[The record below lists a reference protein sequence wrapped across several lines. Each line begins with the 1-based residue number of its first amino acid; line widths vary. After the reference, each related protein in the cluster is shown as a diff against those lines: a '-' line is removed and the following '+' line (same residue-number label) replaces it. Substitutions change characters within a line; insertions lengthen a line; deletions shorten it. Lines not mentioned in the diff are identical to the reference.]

1 MLAIKYDG
9 TSYVAKLSIDQKPTV
24 IRAGFLWNDLS
35 CEWEG
40 SVRAAYRLIDFA
52 DSPTQ
57 KHLLNTLKLE
67 LHSVPQI
74 EYPTNRG
81 FKPFEH
87 QLDAARWVLSRRA
100 SYIAYEA
107 GLGKTAVAPLCMNTL
122 GGPALIVC
130 PSFLKL
136 NWEDELEKWLINFH
150 HIQILNKASDIVNPN
165 ADIYI
170 VPDSLLHVHDFRD
183 QFFKTNRRFKYMF
196 VDEAHRFKSADARR
210 TMSLVG
216 RRDVKIGKGKNARH
230 VSWKGFHH
238 IADHVVNLSGTPMP
252 NRPVELYPLISKH
265 APHALNFLDPHRFG
279 VQYCGGY
286 EAEYGW
292 DYTGNSNLEEL
303 HKILSR
309 NYMSVKRK
317 RDCLDMPKKLPP
329 KIIYIEDERGEL
341 KKDEMMLLQK
351 MKITDIIAIET
362 ARNAKFKQRV
372 EDMLE
377 DNPNMGGFG
386 FISELRKML
395 GLSKV
400 AASVKVIKEIME
412 DRDKLVVFCWHK
424 EVADQLRR
432 DLLCFNPLVVYGGMK
447 MSLRHNHVHA
457 FQNDPKHRIII
468 LNIQAGGVGITLT
481 KSSLVAFVE
490 RSWVPADND
499 QAFDRIDRIGQEE
512 EVESISFIVKN
523 SLDHLLLNAHLNK
536 NEVIQ
541 TAIKPST

>member
-1 MLAIKYDG
+1 
-9 TSYVAKLSIDQKPTV
+9 
-24 IRAGFLWNDLS
+24 
-35 CEWEG
+35 
-40 SVRAAYRLIDFA
+40 LID
-52 DSPTQ
+52 
-57 KHLLNTLKLE
+57 
-67 LHSVPQI
+67 
-74 EYPTNRG
+74 
-81 FKPFEH
+81 
-87 QLDAARWVLSRRA
+87 
-100 SYIAYEA
+100 
-107 GLGKTAVAPLCMNTL
+107 
-122 GGPALIVC
+122 
-130 PSFLKL
+130 
-136 NWEDELEKWLINFH
+136 FH
-150 HIQILNKASDIVNPN
+150 HIQILNKQSDKLNPN
-165 ADIYI
+165 ADVYI
-170 VPDSLLHVHDFRD
+170 VPDSLLHVHEFRD
-183 QFFKTNRRFKYMF
+183 QFFKMNRRFKYMF

-216 RRDVKIGKGKNARH
+216 RREVKLGKGKNARH

-238 IADHVVNLSGTPMP
+238 ISDRVVNLSGTPMP
-252 NRPVELYPLISKH
+252 NRPLELYPLISKH
-265 APHALNFLDPHRFG
+265 APHALNYLDPHRFG
-279 VQYCGGY
+279 VQFCGGY

-309 NYMSVKRK
+309 NYMIVKRK

-329 KIIYIEDERGEL
+329 KVIYIQDDRGGL
-341 KKDEMMLLQK
+341 KKDEMILLQK

-400 AASVKVIKEIME
+400 KACVKAIKEIME

-424 EVADQLRR
+424 EVAAE
-432 DLLCFNPLVVYGGMK
+432 LCEALSEFNPLKIVGGINNK
-447 MSLRHNHVHA
+447 DRHNIVKA
-457 FQNDPKHRIII
+457 FQTNPKHRIIV

-481 KSSLVAFVE
+481 RSSLVAFVE

-499 QAFDRIDRIGQEE
+499 QAFDRIDRIGQDE

-536 NEVIQ
+536 NEVIK

>member
-1 MLAIKYDG
+1 MLAIKFDG
-9 TSYVAKLSIDQKPTV
+9 NSYVAKLSIDQKPTV

-40 SVRAAYRLIDFA
+40 NARQAYRLLDFA

-57 KHLLNTLKLE
+57 KHLLTELKLN
-67 LHSVPQI
+67 LFSVPQI
-74 EYPTNRG
+74 EYPKNRG
-81 FKPFEH
+81 FTPFEH
-87 QLDAARWVLSRRA
+87 QLEGARWVLSRRA
-100 SYIAYEA
+100 SYIAFEA
-107 GLGKTAVAPLCMNTL
+107 GLGKTLIAPLCMNTSS
-122 GGPALIVC
+122 GPTIIVC

-136 NWEDELEKWLINFH
+136 NWEDELERGLIDFH
-150 HIQILNKASDIVNPN
+150 HIQILNKQSDKLNPN
-165 ADIYI
+165 ADVYI
-170 VPDSLLHVHDFRD
+170 VPDSLLHVHEFRD
-183 QFFKTNRRFKYMF
+183 QFFKMNRRFKYMF

-216 RRDVKIGKGKNARH
+216 RRDVKLGKGKNARH

-238 IADHVVNLSGTPMP
+238 IADRVVNLSGTPMP
-252 NRPVELYPLISKH
+252 NRPLELYPLISKH
-265 APHALNFLDPHRFG
+265 APHALNYLDPHRYG
-279 VQYCGGY
+279 VQFCGGY

-309 NYMSVKRK
+309 NYMIVKRK

-329 KIIYIEDERGEL
+329 KVIYIQDDRGSL
-341 KKDEMMLLQK
+341 KKDEMILLQK

-400 AASVKVIKEIME
+400 NACVKAIKEIME
-412 DRDKLVVFCWHK
+412 DRDKLVVFCWHT
-424 EVADQLRR
+424 EVANELCEQLSE
-432 DLLCFNPLVVYGGMK
+432 FNPLKIIGKVK
-447 MSLRHNHVHA
+447 TKDRHNIVKA
-457 FQNDPKHRIII
+457 FQNNPKHRIIV

-481 KSSLVAFVE
+481 RSSLVAFVE
-490 RSWVPADND
+490 RSWVPAEND
-499 QAFDRIDRIGQEE
+499 QAFDRIDRIGQDE

-536 NEVIQ
+536 NEVIK